1 MKTLTKIAASLW
13 IAGATATSAYAA
25 PLQLDVYNAGAD
37 SFHVNAS
44 VVYGDTEAMVV
55 DTGFTK
61 ADALRIAAKVLDSGK
76 SLTTIFISQADPDY
90 YFGAEVLA
98 ELFPAAKVITTPA
111 VRDKIA
117 EKMAGKLAFWGPKM
131 GANAP
136 VEPVL
141 PTAFP
146 GHRLK
151 VDDQVIEIRGTDG
164 IMAHRPYLWI
174 PSIKT
179 LLGNVSVYGDLHL
192 WMADAQQD
200 QERLAWAQQLEAMQ
214 ALNPETVVPG
224 HMKAGT
230 QLNDTTIEYSQGYLA
245 AFDAAKQQSN
255 NSQALIETLKT
266 QYPRAEL
273 PMALEIGAKVHMG
286 EMKW

>member
-1 MKTLTKIAASLW
+1 MRTLTKIAATLLV
-13 IAGATATSAYAA
+13 AGTTSTFAHAT
-25 PLQLDVYNAGAD
+25 PLQLDVYNAGPG

-44 VVYGDTEAMVV
+44 VVYGETEAMVV

-76 SLTTIFISQADPDY
+76 TLKTIFISQADPDY

-98 ELFPAAKVITTPA
+98 ELFPEAKVITTPA
-111 VRDKIA
+111 VREKIA

-131 GANAP
+131 GGNAP
-136 VEPVL
+136 VAPVL
-141 PTAFP
+141 PTAFQ
-146 GHRLK
+146 GHTLK
-151 VDDQVIEIRGTDG
+151 IDDQQVEIRGTDG
-164 IMAHRPYLWI
+164 VMAHRPYLWI
-174 PSIKT
+174 PSTKT
-179 LLGNVSVYGDLHL
+179 LLGNVAVYGDLHL

-200 QERLAWAQQLEAMQ
+200 QERQAWAQQLEAMK
-214 ALNPETVVPG
+214 ALKPETVVPG

-230 QLNDTTIEYSQGYLA
+230 ELNGATINYSQGYLA
-245 AFDAAKQQSN
+245 AFDVAKRQSD
-255 NSQALIETLKT
+255 NSKALIEAMTA
-266 QYPRAEL
+266 QYPQAEL